1 MNRTPFLLQRK
12 INVIQWDRFLFTIL
26 FNIFISLSL
35 VLGIAIYV
43 VFTGRSKKELIQIPE
58 EMEIGIVIMNSSDL
72 QNPQGEWREL
82 LKKFNSYY
90 DSSSLSQIKTLIIQD
105 STFVSTGEE
114 FRTLI
119 ADFNSEEL
127 GIVNNIYDVCE
138 RISVVQKAVI
148 ISYNDVSTRVAFLC
162 NSESNYY
169 AVAKTD
175 IGIRPRIITMISDI
189 FKKILDVQ

>member
-12 INVIQWDRFLFTIL
+12 INVIQWDRLAFTVF

-35 VLGIAIYV
+35 VLGIAVYV
-43 VFTGRSKKELIQIPE
+43 VFTGRSKKELIEIPE

-82 LKKFNSYY
+82 LKKFSSYY

-105 STFVSTGEE
+105 STFVSTGDE

-119 ADFNSEEL
+119 TDFNPEEL
-127 GIVNNIYDVCE
+127 GIVDNVFDVCE
-138 RISVVQKAVI
+138 RISVVQKGVI

-169 AVAKTD
+169 AVVKTD